1 MNEFWSQWGQLI
13 TLLSTAITSFIAGHF
28 RLWQRKKV
36 LSGILKDFWDAAS
49 REDRHAVTM
58 LFWSLHRIQMRYS
71 DIMALIRRDDA
82 YEVIRFLRRRGGI
95 VRFRNCSLEYIK
107 PDGEKRARRAIFV
120 QRILG
125 NTIILFFFSLG
136 AVAFVSG
143 ENTESLFGLAFT
155 AFWGGM
161 FYLNE
166 KEVKIDKD
174 VALLITSE
182 IRSPEPGL

>member
-36 LSGILKDFWDAAS
+36 LSGILKDFWDATS

-71 DIMALIRRDDA
+71 DIMSLIRRDDA

-120 QRILG
+120 QKTLG
-125 NTIILFFFSLG
+125 NIIILFFFSLG
-136 AVAFVSG
+136 AAAFVSG
-143 ENTESLFGLAFT
+143 EKIESLLGLAFT
-155 AFWGGM
+155 VFWVAM
-161 FYLNE
+161 FYINE
-166 KEVKIDKD
+166 KEAKTDEEIASLISSQIKIP
-174 VALLITSE
+174 TSN
-182 IRSPEPGL
+182 L